1 MKSIE
6 RHQLKE
12 DEFITTLQDTFTRI
26 DEHRRQVL
34 WAIVAL
40 VVIAV
45 AVGGVIWW
53 RQDVNTKAAA
63 LLAEAQVVAEAPV
76 VPPRRPQR
84 RAPPHRAPAPTPGSY
99 PTERAKLEAALPK
112 FLAAADAY
120 PSSGPGL
127 AARYAAAGTLVALG
141 RPADAA
147 TRYQE
152 VIDHAGSDIYGR
164 MARLGLASV
173 QAKQGKYDAAIAT
186 YKEIAATAKDLPVD
200 GILMQLA
207 QTYAAAGKK
216 VEASQTYKR
225 VTDEFPTS
233 AYAADARK
241 EIENLKGSGS

>member
-26 DEHRRQVL
+26 DEHRQQVL

-40 VVIAV
+40 VVIAGG
-45 AVGGVIWW
+45 VGGVIWW

-63 LLAEAQVVAEAPV
+63 LLADAQVVAEAPV
-76 VPPRRPQR
+76 
-84 RAPPHRAPAPTPGSY
+84 APPAPPATAGTATPPPAPTPGSY
-99 PTERAKLEAALPK
+99 PTEHAKLEAALPK
-112 FLAAADAY
+112 YLAAAEAY

-127 AARYAAAGTLVALG
+127 AARYAAAGTLAALG

-147 TRYQE
+147 ARYQE
-152 VIDHAGSDIYGR
+152 VIDRAGSDIYGR

-173 QAKQGKYDAAIAT
+173 QARQGKYDAAIAT
-186 YKEIAATAKDLPVD
+186 FKELAATSKDLPVD

-207 QTYAAAGKK
+207 RTYAAAGKK

-225 VTDEFPTS
+225 VTDEFATS
-233 AYAADARK
+233 AYAADARR
-241 EIENLKGSGS
+241 EIEALKAN